1 MAADVKIG
9 EIFQLKRTEGIWVL
23 YIKRNSGRAQ
33 AAEVVLGLDNPVQ

>member
-23 YIKRNSGRAQ
+23 YINAIRA
-33 AAEVVLGLDNPVQ
+33 GLRQPRWFWA